1 MRTYQPDSPQA
12 KARLVALAL
21 LADGG
26 LDKSELDYL
35 ENRGIVDS
43 LGIASQTFDSVMY
56 ELCQDIDQSGIRL
69 PSGQL
74 DLDHPAIEAILG
86 EISHRN
92 VRQTLLSVMFDIVHA
107 DNSISQGEAQLTSI
121 AMKRWGIKRQSIAQ
135 EKLSLNAG
143 LPPQVRKLVA
153 EACS

>member
-1 MRTYQPDSPQA
+1 MRTYEPDSAQA
-12 KARLVALAL
+12 KARLIALAL

-35 ENRGIVDS
+35 ENRGIIDS
-43 LGIASQTFDSVMY
+43 LGIASPTFDSVMH
-56 ELCQDIDQSGIRL
+56 ELCQDIDQLGIRL

-74 DLDHPAIEAILG
+74 DLDHPAIESILS
-86 EISHRN
+86 EISQRKI
-92 VRQTLLSVMFDIVHA
+92 RQTLLTVMFDIVHA
-107 DNSISQGEAQLTSI
+107 DNAISLGEAQLTSR
-121 AMKRWGIKRQSIAQ
+121 AMKRWGIRRQQIAQ
-135 EKLSLNAG
+135 SKQPFDAG